1 MFLFKKKNIDKS
13 KAPSTKKLS
22 SDSIAQNGLEI
33 KLDKKT
39 SQDSESSSKSKKFF
53 NIKKLKIFS
62 RSKNHDIP
70 KDNNTINVN
79 NNDKNNNINNFKLTS
94 NKNGLPI
101 KGNAT
106 PDILHKDIS
115 VFQKS
120 QLSKSSTKSEK
131 SKNGSVRSESLK
143 SESLKSESLKSESLK
158 SESIKSEGIKG
169 ESIKNEGLKSEKSGS
184 IFSKSKSSLSLNSD
198 KMSSSSN
205 EKIETQTK
213 KGGSIKLNS
222 LASKNSKINNNE
234 LNKNEKNKNSVIMEK
249 LTLKNIFKSPF
260 NNTNKKTPENNNIN
274 EIPDLKEKFNHAK
287 SIFDKKIASKKS
299 INSLCSKNSEDSSE
313 KNIVNKIEIFNLLNQ
328 KKNVKNKNFFMK
340 KKPNI
345 NKIDPKSI
353 LKKKSSNTTNL
364 LNREPSVN
372 NTQPPTS
379 TVMASEIK
387 ERKHDLVERANK
399 IENNQLKISNDL
411 NNTRDDLY
419 IGHINTNHIVNK
431 QILFNVDPPFL
442 FTENSFALCPIM
454 PIGDVI
460 EMIHSICENNKDE
473 SFKKLNDC
481 KENNQKISS
490 TLMLA
495 LGALDG
501 EDDSVISNL
510 NKRTELQKQNLK
522 EAYDVV
528 ESINGN

>member
-79 NNDKNNNINNFKLTS
+79 NNDQYNNINNFKLTN

-131 SKNGSVRSESLK
+131 SKSGSVRSESLK
-143 SESLKSESLKSESLK
+143 SESIKSESLK
-158 SESIKSEGIKG
+158 SESIKSESIKG
-169 ESIKNEGLKSEKSGS
+169 ENIKNEGLKSEKSGS
-184 IFSKSKSSLSLNSD
+184 ILSKSKSSLSLNSD

-205 EKIETQTK
+205 EKIETQAK
-213 KGGSIKLNS
+213 KEGSVKLNS
-222 LASKNSKINNNE
+222 LASKNSKINNKE

-260 NNTNKKTPENNNIN
+260 NNTNKKTPEINNIN

-313 KNIVNKIEIFNLLNQ
+313 KNIVNKIEIFNLVNQ

-345 NKIDPKSI
+345 NKTDPKSI

-364 LNREPSVN
+364 LNREPSVS
-372 NTQPPTS
+372 NTQPPAS

-387 ERKHDLVERANK
+387 EKKHDLVERANK
-399 IENNQLKISNDL
+399 IENNQLKMSNDL
-411 NNTRDDLY
+411 NNARDDLY

-473 SFKKLNDC
+473 SFKKLNEC